1 MNAFHPFLAALT
13 LCLSCAAAQAHVP
26 FLKPN
31 QFQVEHARLQV
42 ESAFTELP
50 FQADFAMDSPH
61 FALVQ
66 PDGSVQPLTP
76 TAKTP
81 AAVYL
86 TPALTAD
93 GTYRITTGVRKGPLY
108 KALETAEGKLYFA
121 DDMARHSGRPTR
133 MQYFSRA
140 DAYLAKGQPRYTPR
154 PLGQGVEIIP
164 LASPH
169 TLHAGGQLP
178 LQVLKNGQPV
188 PGARIVV
195 AEDNEH
201 YRQHRVEDLYDVENV
216 RNSNLRAD
224 TQGKFSF
231 RPRQAGLT
239 LLFVTVHDKLPDG
252 TWESHNAAL
261 TLETTLPEPPARR

>member
-13 LCLSCAAAQAHVP
+13 LCLASAAAQAHVP

-50 FQADFAMDSPH
+50 FQVDFAMDSPH

-216 RNSNLRAD
+216 RTSNLRAD